1 MNNTKQKSALL
12 RERIFVLAG
21 AEGLEPSTHGFGG
34 NAVQRT
40 ACRKITVF
48 QQK

>member
-1 MNNTKQKSALL
+1 M
-12 RERIFVLAG
+12 AG
-21 AEGLEPSTHGFGG
+21 AEGLEPSARGFGG

-48 QQK
+48 QQNRNTALSLLFTLMLY